1 MFKDFIANASILV
14 ASFFIIG
21 QWFKERPLHVDSPWP
36 TKVFAGICFGLLGV
50 LLMIFSIHVESDVIA
65 DLRHI
70 PMVIAALQG
79 GPIPAIIA
87 GVFIL
92 CGRIGLF
99 GASFA
104 AFTSG
109 GMMLLISVVCGF
121 LAGRKGLTLL
131 RFFGLNVFAM
141 TGISIIILIN
151 LNQAGNLSKAPLVL
165 TNQWL
170 VSTGVGLLSVYIFL
184 NIIRSHASIRKLQE
198 SEERYR
204 HLIASSPDATLAI
217 SGRNI
222 VFINDKGLKLL
233 HAASPKDI
241 LNRPIVDFIH
251 PSLLEKAYRD
261 WQSIKAGTLKSDL
274 IEQRFLRLDGTTVE
288 VELSVSPIVYQEEGA
303 YLITIRDITA
313 RKNTEKKLQ
322 DALGKLQKLSDL
334 DGLTGIPNR
343 RKLDEYLLQAWNEGA
358 AGESTLAFF
367 LFDVDYFKYYN
378 DHYGHLGGDEVL
390 RVIAAVASGLL
401 HEHGHFVAR
410 YGGEEFAAV
419 LKNVS
424 LQEAFHLAEE
434 FRSRIERLALPH
446 AQSKIAEHVTV
457 SVGLTAIVPDTAGTP
472 EQLVEYADK
481 ALYRAKAEGRNR
493 VAVSF
498 PDSDRES

>member
-1 MFKDFIANASILV
+1 M
-14 ASFFIIG
+14 
-21 QWFKERPLHVDSPWP
+21 DSPWP

-222 VFINDKGLKLL
+222 VFINDK
-233 HAASPKDI
+233 A
-241 LNRPIVDFIH
+241 
-251 PSLLEKAYRD
+251 
-261 WQSIKAGTLKSDL
+261 
-274 IEQRFLRLDGTTVE
+274 
-288 VELSVSPIVYQEEGA
+288 
-303 YLITIRDITA
+303 
-313 RKNTEKKLQ
+313 
-322 DALGKLQKLSDL
+322 
-334 DGLTGIPNR
+334 
-343 RKLDEYLLQAWNEGA
+343 
-358 AGESTLAFF
+358 
-367 LFDVDYFKYYN
+367 
-378 DHYGHLGGDEVL
+378 
-390 RVIAAVASGLL
+390 
-401 HEHGHFVAR
+401 
-410 YGGEEFAAV
+410 
-419 LKNVS
+419 
-424 LQEAFHLAEE
+424 
-434 FRSRIERLALPH
+434 
-446 AQSKIAEHVTV
+446 
-457 SVGLTAIVPDTAGTP
+457 
-472 EQLVEYADK
+472 
-481 ALYRAKAEGRNR
+481 
-493 VAVSF
+493 
-498 PDSDRES
+498 

>member
-1 MFKDFIANASILV
+1 M
-14 ASFFIIG
+14 
-21 QWFKERPLHVDSPWP
+21 
-36 TKVFAGICFGLLGV
+36 
-50 LLMIFSIHVESDVIA
+50 
-65 DLRHI
+65 
-70 PMVIAALQG
+70 
-79 GPIPAIIA
+79 
-87 GVFIL
+87 
-92 CGRIGLF
+92 
-99 GASFA
+99 
-104 AFTSG
+104 
-109 GMMLLISVVCGF
+109 
-121 LAGRKGLTLL
+121 
-131 RFFGLNVFAM
+131 
-141 TGISIIILIN
+141 
-151 LNQAGNLSKAPLVL
+151 
-165 TNQWL
+165 
-170 VSTGVGLLSVYIFL
+170 
-184 NIIRSHASIRKLQE
+184 
-198 SEERYR
+198 
-204 HLIASSPDATLAI
+204 
-217 SGRNI
+217 
-222 VFINDKGLKLL
+222 KLL

-419 LKNVS
+419 LKKRIAPGG
-424 LQEAFHLAEE
+424 LPL
-434 FRSRIERLALPH
+434 SRR
-446 AQSKIAEHVTV
+446 
-457 SVGLTAIVPDTAGTP
+457 
-472 EQLVEYADK
+472 
-481 ALYRAKAEGRNR
+481 
-493 VAVSF
+493 VSF
-498 PDSDRES
+498 PHRTSGAPACANENRGTRDRQRRFDCNRSRYGRHPRAACRICG